1 MRRLTACKNAD
12 ISKIKT
18 IQMALSKEDRKLQKE
33 LTEFVNKLDPYN
45 KHFENAKRNYVI
57 IRPHDLGTIMTLRY
71 GDDWRSKVS
80 KSIASCAAC
89 KLNELKKIA
98 IEMDSARKTLE
109 QLAEKAKQKKQE
121 EDDR

>member
-1 MRRLTACKNAD
+1 
-12 ISKIKT
+12 
-18 IQMALSKEDRKLQKE
+18 MALSKEDKKLQKE
-33 LTEFVNKLDPYN
+33 LTEFVEKLEPYS

-57 IRPHDLGTIMTLRY
+57 IRPHDLGHIMTLRY

-80 KSIASCAAC
+80 KQIATCAAC

-109 QLAEKAKQKKQE
+109 QLAEKAKMKQKKQE
-121 EDDR
+121 DNE